1 MNTANQSIQSINP
14 SNFPITEANA
24 VDILNSKPDFNS
36 LSESDRAQILK
47 IAAVD
52 DYKNELQHKARIAK
66 LNYSDLKATFLANA
80 KSAHTREAYILAL
93 SRLEMYLGLLGK
105 SFAEIS
111 TLEADKFI
119 QSHFLSKP
127 LNKGA
132 LNMTAADR
140 ASASIRRDASCIG
153 AFYSFVQ
160 RISNN
165 EFANPFRGTR
175 AKPALQPVKE
185 LCVPTK
191 EEVSAILASKDVPK
205 ELRAAIAIMA
215 YRGIRVGGLPG
226 LNIDYANQSFT
237 TISKQKTYNGH
248 LTECDTVGSTP
259 VLKYF
264 NVFEGKK
271 KPFNGMTSPQIK
283 MKVSYWMKKLHQ
295 KGIISICYSCHDFR
309 HHFAVAQYRGD
320 YADANRGGNKGDIYK
335 LQKMLNHS
343 SISITETY
351 LKSLNLI

>member
-1 MNTANQSIQSINP
+1 MNTFNQSIQTLNP

-24 VDILNSKPDFNS
+24 VEILNSKPDFNS
-36 LSESDRAQILK
+36 LPESDRAQILK

-52 DYKNELQHKARIAK
+52 DYKSELQHKAKIAK
-66 LNYSDLKATFLANA
+66 LNYSDLKATFLTNA

-119 QSHFLSKP
+119 QSQFLAKPLSK
-127 LNKGA
+127 GS
-132 LNMTAADR
+132 LNMVASDR

-185 LCVPTK
+185 LCVPSKDDITT
-191 EEVSAILASKDVPK
+191 ILASKEIPK
-205 ELRAAIAIMA
+205 KLRAAIAIMA

-237 TISKQKTYNGH
+237 TMSKRKAYNGH

-271 KPFNGMTSPQIK
+271 KPFNGMTTPQIK
-283 MKVSYWMKKLHQ
+283 MQVAYWMNKLFN
-295 KGIISICYSCHDFR
+295 KGIIPCRFSCHDFR
-309 HHFAVAQYRGD
+309 HHYAVAEYRGD
-320 YADANRGGNKGDIYK
+320 YNDKHKGDIYT
-335 LQKMLNHS
+335 LQKLLNHS
-343 SISITETY
+343 CISITETY
-351 LKSLNLI
+351 LKTLNLI

>member
-1 MNTANQSIQSINP
+1 
-14 SNFPITEANA
+14 
-24 VDILNSKPDFNS
+24 
-36 LSESDRAQILK
+36 
-47 IAAVD
+47 
-52 DYKNELQHKARIAK
+52 QHKAKIAK
-66 LNYSDLKATFLANA
+66 LNYSDLKATFLTNA
-80 KSAHTREAYILAL
+80 KSVHTREAYILAL
-93 SRLEMYLGLLGK
+93 SRLEMYLNMLGK

-127 LNKGA
+127 LKKGG
-132 LNMTAADR
+132 LNMMAPDR

-175 AKPALQPVKE
+175 AKPVLQPVKE
-185 LCVPTK
+185 LCVPSK
-191 EEVSAILASKDVPK
+191 EEISTILASKDVPR

-215 YRGIRVGGLPG
+215 YRGVRVGGLPSM
-226 LNIDYANQSFT
+226 NIDYTNQSFNT
-237 TISKQKTYNGH
+237 TSKGKLHNGF
-248 LTECDTVGSTP
+248 LTDSETVGNTP
-259 VLKYF
+259 VLKFF

-271 KPFNGMTSPQIK
+271 KPFNSLTSPQIK
-283 MKVSYWMKKLHQ
+283 MQVKYWMDKLHQ
-295 KGIISICYSCHDFR
+295 KGVISSCYSCHDFR

-351 LKSLNLI
+351 LKTLNLI

>member
-1 MNTANQSIQSINP
+1 MNTQSQSIPSVNP

-24 VDILNSKPDFNS
+24 VELLNNKPDFNS
-36 LSESDRAQILK
+36 LPESDRAQILK

-52 DYKNELQHKARIAK
+52 DYKSELQHKARIAK
-66 LNYSDLKATFLANA
+66 LNYSDLKATFLTNA
-80 KSAHTREAYILAL
+80 KSVHTREAYVLAL
-93 SRLEMYLGLLGK
+93 SRLEMYLGMLGK
-105 SFAEIS
+105 SFAEVT
-111 TLEADKFI
+111 TLEADKLI

-127 LNKGA
+127 LSNGS
-132 LNMTAADR
+132 LNIMATDR

-153 AFYSFVQ
+153 AFYAFVQ

-185 LCVPTK
+185 LSVPTK
-191 EEVSAILASKDVPK
+191 DEISAILASKELPK

-226 LNIDYANQSFT
+226 LNIDYTNQSFT
-237 TISKQKTYNGH
+237 TMSKGKAYNGH
-248 LTECDTVGSTP
+248 LTECDTVGTTP

-271 KPFNGMTSPQIK
+271 KPFNGMTAPQIK
-283 MKVSYWMKKLHQ
+283 MQVAYWMKRLHQ
-295 KGIISICYSCHDFR
+295 KGVISVCYSCHDFR

-320 YADANRGGNKGDIYK
+320 YANSNKGDIYK
-335 LQKMLNHS
+335 LQKLLNHS

>member
-1 MNTANQSIQSINP
+1 MNTQSQSIQSINP

-24 VDILNSKPDFNS
+24 VEILNSKPDFNS

-52 DYKNELQHKARIAK
+52 DYKSELQHKAKIAK
-66 LNYSDLKATFLANA
+66 LNYSDLKATFLTNA
-80 KSAHTREAYILAL
+80 KSEHTKEAYILAL
-93 SRLEMYLGLLGK
+93 SRLEMYLGILGK

-132 LNMTAADR
+132 LNMMAADR

-191 EEVSAILASKDVPK
+191 EEISAILASKDVPK

-226 LNIDYANQSFT
+226 LNIDYINQSFT
-237 TISKQKTYNGH
+237 TMSKGKAYNGH
-248 LTECDTVGSTP
+248 LTECDTVGTTP

-271 KPFNGMTSPQIK
+271 KPFNGMTAPQIK
-283 MKVSYWMKKLHQ
+283 MQVAYWMKRLNQ
-295 KGIISICYSCHDFR
+295 KGVISVCYSCHDFR

-320 YADANRGGNKGDIYK
+320 YANSNKGDIYK
-335 LQKMLNHS
+335 LQKLLNHS

>member
-66 LNYSDLKATFLANA
+66 LNYSDLKATFLTNA
-80 KSAHTREAYILAL
+80 KSVHTREAYILAL
-93 SRLEMYLGLLGK
+93 SRLEMYINMLGK
-105 SFAEIS
+105 SFAEIT

-119 QSHFLSKP
+119 QSYFLAKPLSK
-127 LNKGA
+127 GA
-132 LNMTAADR
+132 INMMAPDR

-185 LCVPTK
+185 LCVPSK
-191 EEVSAILASKDVPK
+191 EDITTILASKEIPK
-205 ELRAAIAIMA
+205 KLRAAIAIMA

-237 TISKQKTYNGH
+237 TMSKQKAYNGH

-271 KPFNGMTSPQIK
+271 KPFNGMTAPQIK
-283 MKVSYWMKKLHQ
+283 MQVAYWMKRLHQ
-295 KGIISICYSCHDFR
+295 KGVISVCSSCHDFR

-320 YADANRGGNKGDIYK
+320 YENSNKGDIYK
-335 LQKMLNHS
+335 LQKLLNHS

>member
-1 MNTANQSIQSINP
+1 MNSQSQSIQSINP

-66 LNYSDLKATFLANA
+66 LNYSDLKATFLTNA
-80 KSAHTREAYILAL
+80 KSVHTREAYILAL
-93 SRLEMYLGLLGK
+93 SRLEMYINMLGK
-105 SFAEIS
+105 SFAEIT

-119 QSHFLSKP
+119 QSYFLAKPLSK
-127 LNKGA
+127 GA
-132 LNMTAADR
+132 INMMAPDR

-175 AKPALQPVKE
+175 AKPALQPVRE

-191 EEVSAILASKDVPK
+191 EDVSAILASKDVPK

-226 LNIDYANQSFT
+226 LNIDYTNQSFT
-237 TISKQKTYNGH
+237 TMSKGKAYNGH

-271 KPFNGMTSPQIK
+271 KPFNGMTAPQIK
-283 MKVSYWMKKLHQ
+283 MQVAYWMKRLHQ
-295 KGIISICYSCHDFR
+295 KGIITNCYSCHDFR
-309 HHFAVAQYRGD
+309 HHFAVAQY
-320 YADANRGGNKGDIYK
+320 GGIYSDMNKGDIYK
-335 LQKMLNHS
+335 LQKLLNHS
-343 SISITETY
+343 SISITENY

>member
-1 MNTANQSIQSINP
+1 MNTQSQSIQSINP

-24 VDILNSKPDFNS
+24 VEILNSKPDFNS
-36 LSESDRAQILK
+36 LPESDRAQILK

-52 DYKNELQHKARIAK
+52 DYKSELQHKARIAK
-66 LNYSDLKATFLANA
+66 LNYSDLKVTFLTNA
-80 KSAHTREAYILAL
+80 KSVHTKEAYILAL

-119 QSHFLSKP
+119 QSQFLAKPLSKGS
-127 LNKGA
+127 LNTVA
-132 LNMTAADR
+132 SDR

-185 LCVPTK
+185 LCVPSK
-191 EEVSAILASKDVPK
+191 EEITTILASKEIPK
-205 ELRAAIAIMA
+205 KLRAAIAIMA
-215 YRGIRVGGLPG
+215 YRGVRVGGLPG
-226 LNIDYANQSFT
+226 LNIDYINQSFT
-237 TISKQKTYNGH
+237 TISKGKIYNGH
-248 LTECDTVGSTP
+248 FSGNETTGFTP
-259 VLKYF
+259 VLKF
-264 NVFEGKK
+264 LNVFEGKK
-271 KPFNGMTSPQIK
+271 KPFNGMKDSQIK
-283 MKVSYWMKKLHQ
+283 MQVAYWMKRLHQ
-295 KGIISICYSCHDFR
+295 KGVITNCYSCHDFR
-309 HHFAVAQYRGD
+309 HHFAVAQYMGV
-320 YADANRGGNKGDIYK
+320 YSEVNKGDIYK
-335 LQKMLNHS
+335 LQKLLNHS
-343 SISITETY
+343 SISITESY

>member
-24 VDILNSKPDFNS
+24 VEILNSKPDFNS

-52 DYKNELQHKARIAK
+52 DYKSELQHKARIAK
-66 LNYSDLKATFLANA
+66 LNYSDLKATFLTNA

-119 QSHFLSKP
+119 QSQFLAKP
-127 LNKGA
+127 LSKGA
-132 LNMTAADR
+132 LNMVASDR

-185 LCVPTK
+185 LCVPSK
-191 EEVSAILASKDVPK
+191 EEITTILASKEIPK
-205 ELRAAIAIMA
+205 KLRAAIAIMA
-215 YRGIRVGGLPG
+215 YRGIRVGALPT
-226 LNIDYANQSFT
+226 LTIDYTNNSSFT
-237 TISKQKTYNGH
+237 AFSKGKPYNGH
-248 LTECDTVGSTP
+248 FDEKETLLPLAKFLT
-259 VLKYF
+259 
-264 NVFEGKK
+264 VFQGKK
-271 KPFNGMTSPQIK
+271 KPFNSMTAPQIK
-283 MKVSYWMKKLHQ
+283 MQVAYWMKRLHQ
-295 KGIISICYSCHDFR
+295 KGVISVCYSCHDFR

-320 YADANRGGNKGDIYK
+320 YENSNKGDIYK
-335 LQKMLNHS
+335 LQKLLNHS

>member
-66 LNYSDLKATFLANA
+66 LNYSDLKATFLTNA
-80 KSAHTREAYILAL
+80 KSVHTREAYILAL
-93 SRLEMYLGLLGK
+93 SRLEMYINMLGK
-105 SFAEIS
+105 SFAEIT

-119 QSHFLSKP
+119 QSYFLAKPLSK
-127 LNKGA
+127 GA
-132 LNMTAADR
+132 INMMAPDR

-185 LCVPTK
+185 LCVPSK
-191 EEVSAILASKDVPK
+191 EDITTILASKEIPK
-205 ELRAAIAIMA
+205 KLRAAIAIMA

-237 TISKQKTYNGH
+237 TMSKQKAYNGH

-271 KPFNGMTSPQIK
+271 KPFNGMTAPQIK
-283 MKVSYWMKKLHQ
+283 MQVAYWMKRLHQ
-295 KGIISICYSCHDFR
+295 KGVISVCYSCHDFR

-320 YADANRGGNKGDIYK
+320 YENSNKGDIYK
-335 LQKMLNHS
+335 LQKLLNHS